1 MELNEQ
7 NATAGRSPN
16 LSATLPVRS
25 LVGWS
30 HLLIGV
36 VPLPLDTVAPTP
48 PWNFKILPVRH
59 RGITMHHRLPLALVL
74 SMLVVS
80 LSSQPQQA
88 QLSLAST
95 PISES
100 MNLPGNVVVVVGD
113 LVPGEA
119 GAPQVDAAAV
129 TRLTSQHDPDAL
141 IHVGDLQY

>member
-1 MELNEQ
+1 
-7 NATAGRSPN
+7 
-16 LSATLPVRS
+16 
-25 LVGWS
+25 
-30 HLLIGV
+30 
-36 VPLPLDTVAPTP
+36 
-48 PWNFKILPVRH
+48 
-59 RGITMHHRLPLALVL
+59 MHHRLPLALVL

-129 TRLTSQHDPDAL
+129 ARLTSQHDPDAL